1 VSLAAMIAAAA
12 AAAIAPTMGALPLDR
27 VGARGAEVPF
37 LEYEAENASFDGELI
52 GPSRRFTAL
61 ASEASGRRAVRLKPA
76 GQSVLFTLAAPANAF
91 TVRYAIPD
99 SRDGFGRNAALA
111 IYAGNQRLGWLKL
124 TSRYGWFYGR
134 YPFSNR
140 PRDGR
145 QHHFYD
151 EARLLLGRT
160 LPAGTDVRLV
170 AERANAAPWTIVD
183 LADFEQVPPP
193 LEPPR
198 NAVSIVRF
206 GADPAGKADSYAAF
220 SSAIA
225 AARKSRG
232 AVWIPPGTYRVDRHI
247 VVDRVTIAGAGPWYS
262 VVRGKGVGVYG
273 KKAPSG
279 SAGVTLKDFAIIGEV
294 TRRVDS
300 AALAGIGGA
309 LGGGSL
315 LSNLWI
321 QHHKVGVWLDGP
333 FDGITVRGLR
343 ILDNAADGL
352 NFRRGVR
359 NATVE
364 QNFVRNSGD
373 DGLALWSHR
382 EADQNIV
389 LRRNTIIAPILANG
403 IAVYGGRNI
412 QVTGNFVADTLTEG
426 GGIHVGQ
433 RFQATPLSGRIT
445 IDDNLI
451 VRSGSFDPHWRFGV
465 GALWFYALDR
475 PIDADIRVSNVE
487 ILDSTLPAIQFIGK
501 RIRKVGFDGVRID
514 GAHLLLQVQ
523 SAGEADFSH
532 LSAQRI
538 AIGGAALCHDD
549 FKLALQE
556 DARPLRDLPPVPCA
570 SITGSRAENAVP

>member
-1 VSLAAMIAAAA
+1 MVFELMIAVAAAM
-12 AAAIAPTMGALPLDR
+12 APTMAALPLDR
-27 VGARGAEVPF
+27 VGGRGAEVPF

-52 GPSRRFTAL
+52 GPSRRFTTL
-61 ASEASGRRAVRLKPA
+61 ASEASGRRAVRLKPT
-76 GQSVLFTLAAPANAF
+76 GQSVLFTLAVPANAV

-99 SRDGFGRNAALA
+99 SRDGLGRNAALG
-111 IYAGNQRLGWLKL
+111 IYAGNERLGSLKL

-140 PRDGR
+140 ARDGR
-145 QHHFYD
+145 PHHFYD

-160 LPAGTDVRLV
+160 LPAGTPVRLV
-170 AERANAAPWTIVD
+170 AERENAAPWTIVD

-206 GADPAGKADSYAAF
+206 GADPSGKADSYAAF
-220 SSAIA
+220 ASAIA

-232 AVWIPPGTYRVDRHI
+232 QVWIPPGTYRVDRHI
-247 VVDRVTIAGAGPWYS
+247 VADRVTIAGAGPWYS
-262 VVRGKGVGVYG
+262 VVRGKGVGLYG

-279 SAGVTLKDFAIIGEV
+279 SVGVTLKDFAIIGEV
-294 TRRVDS
+294 TERIDS

-333 FDGITVRGLR
+333 LDGITVRRLR

-382 EADQNIV
+382 EADRNVI
-389 LRRNTIIAPILANG
+389 LRHNTVIAPILANG
-403 IAVYGGRNI
+403 IAIYGGRNI
-412 QVTGNFVADTLTEG
+412 QVTGNLVADTLTEG

-451 VRSGSFDPHWRFGV
+451 VRSGSFDPHWRFGI

-501 RIRKVGFDGVRID
+501 PIRSVSFSGVQVD
-514 GAHLLLQVQ
+514 GAHHLLQVQ
-523 SAGEADFSH
+523 SAGQASFSR
-532 LSAQRI
+532 LSARRI
-538 AIGGAALCHDD
+538 TAGGIARCHEG
-549 FKLALQE
+549 FKLTVL
-556 DARPLRDLPPVPCA
+556 DDSGPLRELVLVPCDA
-570 SITGSRAENAVP
+570 VTGISAGNAVP

>member
-1 VSLAAMIAAAA
+1 MALAAMIVAAAA
-12 AAAIAPTMGALPLDR
+12 AAMAPTMGALPLDR
-27 VGARGAEVPF
+27 VGRRGAEVPF

-52 GPSRRFTAL
+52 GPSRRFTTL
-61 ASEASGRRAVRLKPA
+61 SSEASGRRAVRLKPT
-76 GQSVLFTLAAPANAF
+76 GQSVLFTLAAPANAV

-99 SRDGFGRNAALA
+99 SRDGFGRNSALA
-111 IYAGNQRLGWLKL
+111 IYAGNQRLGSLKL

-145 QHHFYD
+145 PHHFYD

-160 LPAGTDVRLV
+160 LPAGTGVRLV

-206 GADPAGKADSYAAF
+206 GADPTGKADSYAAF
-220 SSAIA
+220 SSVIA

-232 AVWIPPGTYRVDRHI
+232 AVWIPLGTYRVDRHI
-247 VVDRVTIAGAGPWYS
+247 VVDRVTVAGAGPWYS

-279 SAGVTLKDFAIIGEV
+279 STGVTLKDFAIIGEV

-300 AALAGIGGA
+300 AAFAGIGGA

-389 LRRNTIIAPILANG
+389 LRRNTVIAPILANG

-433 RFQATPLSGRIT
+433 RFRSTPLSGRIT

-451 VRSGSFDPHWRFGV
+451 VRSGSFDPHWRFGI

-475 PIDADIRVSNVE
+475 PIDADIRVSNIE

-501 RIRKVGFDGVRID
+501 PIRKVGFDGVRVD
-514 GAHLLLQVQ
+514 GARLLLQVQ
-523 SAGEADFSH
+523 SAGEAAFSRV
-532 LSAQRI
+532 STQRMTAGGI
-538 AIGGAALCHDD
+538 ARCHEA
-549 FKLALQE
+549 FKLTGL
-556 DARPLRDLPPVPCA
+556 LRALPPVLCR
-570 SITGSRAENAVP
+570 SIAGNDAENAVP